1 MNRGEKWEAFFFFF
15 SFRHLCICKNEIRRY
30 TIYLLYTFTRVCVL
44 VIFRISKL
52 RVFLH
57 HTCFSVLSIVN
68 HSPFFKFFMLTC
80 TNKPWRNNRENSNQK
95 ELLKIFKHWF
105 SYCVNVAI
113 CWSLELKKKKKK
125 WCVQNNI
132 PDVSHDPCCSIFIFI
147 SKCAHW
153 FQHRSLYACLN
164 IAIWSF
170 YLSQPFLFL
179 AQDKDW
185 WSLFCVCVCVQF
197 GSWRDQFLL
206 FDFCRMD
213 TGSFERKTIFFNC
226 TPFLHDIHREM
237 LDVFYI
243 PQ

>member
-1 MNRGEKWEAFFFFF
+1 
-15 SFRHLCICKNEIRRY
+15 
-30 TIYLLYTFTRVCVL
+30 
-44 VIFRISKL
+44 
-52 RVFLH
+52 
-57 HTCFSVLSIVN
+57 
-68 HSPFFKFFMLTC
+68 MLTC

-179 AQDKDW
+179 AQDKR
-185 WSLFCVCVCVQF
+185 LVIPFLCVCVCVQF

-213 TGSFERKTIFFNC
+213 TGSFERKTIFSIVPLFCMISIEKCWTCFTFPNSK
-226 TPFLHDIHREM
+226 LG
-237 LDVFYI
+237 LFYFF
-243 PQ
+243 